1 MRDSRHNAPIPP
13 LPRSQRI
20 VRSRTTIWRGNAR
33 YRPQLA
39 SRAAERKTDG
49 MAATCR
55 GRQQGRRPRAK
66 RVTAP
71 LWAGNGVAA
80 ERVRAQQCSALT
92 AVVFEMLHISNSMP
106 SPVASLHLGVGARS
120 RGHQSYS
127 LILNVNCSKD

>member
-33 YRPQLA
+33 YPPQLA

-49 MAATCR
+49 MAATCVDVNKADVHAQS
-55 GRQQGRRPRAK
+55 GLRPRYGPGAGLPLSGSGLNN
-66 RVTAP
+66 AP
-71 LWAGNGVAA
+71 LLQHVA
-80 ERVRAQQCSALT
+80 
-92 AVVFEMLHISNSMP
+92 FEMLYISNSMP